1 MVIKGMALRSGH
13 PMPVQTQAICVCT
26 HGHDTMVKKIGEGA
40 CFLLKMN
47 KFFKLC
53 LAVILVLIIIYLGSL
68 VDFIFRPVL
77 SFFSIILVPLMLS
90 GFFYY
95 LLRPLV
101 DFLEKRKLNRS
112 LAILLLY
119 VVFAGILTGFI
130 IGVWPSLRDQIVA
143 LVQNA
148 PALFAKLGE
157 QLQEWE
163 NNGFFKD
170 IFPENA
176 NPLTQLTDYLNQG
189 FTFLTNY
196 IMNLFSFVSNFAI
209 VLFTFPIML
218 YYMLKEGGKFGEMIV
233 SFLPNRFK
241 EVGASVLDEINNA
254 LKGFIVGRVL
264 INLALG
270 VLMYIGF
277 LIIGL
282 PYALLLTVVAVIANF
297 IPFIGAILSSIPI
310 VIIGFIQSPGTAIW
324 SLVVILAAQQIQD
337 NLIGPYIFG
346 KQLAIH
352 PITIIIL
359 VLVGQDLGGIIGILL
374 VVPIYMIIKIIVT
387 RVYQLFFKE
396 KWQKA

>member
-1 MVIKGMALRSGH
+1 
-13 PMPVQTQAICVCT
+13 
-26 HGHDTMVKKIGEGA
+26 MVKKIGEGA

-101 DFLEKRKLNRS
+101 DLLEKRKLNRS

-130 IGVWPSLRDQIVA
+130 IGVWPSLRDQIIA
-143 LVQNA
+143 LVENA
-148 PALFAKLGE
+148 PALFAALGE
-157 QLQEWE
+157 QLQKWE
-163 NNGFFKD
+163 NNGLFKE
-170 IFPENA
+170 IFPEDS

-209 VLFTFPIML
+209 VLFTFPILL

-264 INLALG
+264 VNLALG

-282 PYALLLTVVAVIANF
+282 PYALLLTTVAVIANF

-359 VLVGQDLGGIIGILL
+359 VLVGQDLGGIIGVLL

>member
-1 MVIKGMALRSGH
+1 MIR
-13 PMPVQTQAICVCT
+13 
-26 HGHDTMVKKIGEGA
+26 
-40 CFLLKMN
+40 MN

-53 LAVILVLIIIYLGSL
+53 FAVILILAIIYLGSL
-68 VDFIFRPVL
+68 VDFIFKPVL
-77 SFFSIILVPLMLS
+77 SFFSITLVPLMLA
-90 GFFYY
+90 GFFFY

-101 DFLEKRKLNRS
+101 DLLERWELNRS

-130 IGVWPSLRDQIVA
+130 LWVWPSLRDQVVA

-148 PALFAKLGE
+148 PALFAALGDQLHELE
-157 QLQEWE
+157 QSGFLQ
-163 NNGFFKD
+163 D
-170 IFPENA
+170 LFPGDVT
-176 NPLTQLTDYLNQG
+176 PLTQLTDYLNRG
-189 FTFLTNY
+189 FSFLTNY

-209 VLFTFPIML
+209 VLFTFPILL
-218 YYMLKEGGKFGEMIV
+218 YYMLKEGGKFGKMLV
-233 SFLPNRFK
+233 GFLPNRFK
-241 EVGASVLDEINNA
+241 DEGASVLDEINNA

-264 INLALG
+264 VNLALG

-324 SLVVILAAQQIQD
+324 SLLVILAAQQIQD

-346 KQLAIH
+346 KQLDIH
-352 PITIIIL
+352 PVTIIIL
-359 VLVGQDLGGIIGILL
+359 ILVGQDLGGIIGILL
-374 VVPIYMIIKIIVT
+374 VVPIYMIVKIIVK

-396 KWQKA
+396 KWEKA

>member
-1 MVIKGMALRSGH
+1 LIR
-13 PMPVQTQAICVCT
+13 
-26 HGHDTMVKKIGEGA
+26 
-40 CFLLKMN
+40 MN

-53 LAVILVLIIIYLGSL
+53 FAVILILAIIYLGSL
-68 VDFIFRPVL
+68 VDFIFKPVL
-77 SFFSIILVPLMLS
+77 SFFSITLVPLMLA
-90 GFFYY
+90 GFFFY

-101 DFLEKRKLNRS
+101 DLLERWKLNRS

-130 IGVWPSLRDQIVA
+130 LWVWPSLRDQVVA

-148 PALFAKLGE
+148 PALFASLGDQLHELE
-157 QLQEWE
+157 QSGFLQ
-163 NNGFFKD
+163 D
-170 IFPENA
+170 LFPGDVT
-176 NPLTQLTDYLNQG
+176 PLTQLTDYLNRG
-189 FTFLTNY
+189 FSFLTNY

-209 VLFTFPIML
+209 VLFTFPILL
-218 YYMLKEGGKFGEMIV
+218 YYMLKEGGKFGKMLV
-233 SFLPNRFK
+233 GFLPNRFK
-241 EVGASVLDEINNA
+241 DEGASVLDEINNA

-264 INLALG
+264 VNLALG

-324 SLVVILAAQQIQD
+324 SLLVILAAQQIQD

-346 KQLAIH
+346 KQLDIH
-352 PITIIIL
+352 PVTIIIL
-359 VLVGQDLGGIIGILL
+359 ILVGQDLGGIIGILL
-374 VVPIYMIIKIIVT
+374 VVPIYMIVKIIVK

-396 KWQKA
+396 KWEKA

>member
-1 MVIKGMALRSGH
+1 MY
-13 PMPVQTQAICVCT
+13 
-26 HGHDTMVKKIGEGA
+26 
-40 CFLLKMN
+40 KMN

-77 SFFSIILVPLMLS
+77 SFFSIILIPLMLS
-90 GFFYY
+90 GFFFY

-101 DFLEKRKLNRS
+101 DLLEKRKLNRS
-112 LAILLLY
+112 LAILLIY

-130 IGVWPSLRDQIVA
+130 IGVWPSLQRQIVA

-148 PALFAKLGE
+148 PTLFAKLGD

-163 NNGFFKD
+163 NNGVFQG
-170 IFPENA
+170 IFPEDS
-176 NPLTQLTDYLNQG
+176 NPLTQISDYLNQG

-196 IMNLFSFVSNFAI
+196 IKNLFSFVSNFAI
-209 VLFTFPIML
+209 VLFTFPILL
-218 YYMLKEGGKFGEMIV
+218 YYMLKEGGKFGDMIV

-264 INLALG
+264 VNLALG

-374 VVPIYMIIKIIVT
+374 IVPVYMIVKIVVS

>member
-1 MVIKGMALRSGH
+1 MIR
-13 PMPVQTQAICVCT
+13 
-26 HGHDTMVKKIGEGA
+26 
-40 CFLLKMN
+40 MN

-53 LAVILVLIIIYLGSL
+53 FAVILILAIIYLGSL
-68 VDFIFRPVL
+68 VDFIFKPVL
-77 SFFSIILVPLMLS
+77 SFFSITLVPLMLA
-90 GFFYY
+90 GFFFY

-101 DFLEKRKLNRS
+101 DLLERWKLNRS

-130 IGVWPSLRDQIVA
+130 LWVWPSLRDQVVA

-148 PALFAKLGE
+148 PALFASLGDQLHELE
-157 QLQEWE
+157 QSGFLQ
-163 NNGFFKD
+163 D
-170 IFPENA
+170 LFPGDVT
-176 NPLTQLTDYLNQG
+176 PLTQLTDYLNRG
-189 FTFLTNY
+189 FSFLTNY

-209 VLFTFPIML
+209 VLFTFPILL
-218 YYMLKEGGKFGEMIV
+218 YYMLKEGGKFGKMLV
-233 SFLPNRFK
+233 GFLPNRFK
-241 EVGASVLDEINNA
+241 DEGASVLDEINNA

-264 INLALG
+264 VNLALG

-324 SLVVILAAQQIQD
+324 SLLVILAAQQIQD

-346 KQLAIH
+346 KQLDIH
-352 PITIIIL
+352 PVTIIIL
-359 VLVGQDLGGIIGILL
+359 ILVGQDLGGIIGILL
-374 VVPIYMIIKIIVT
+374 VVPIYMIVKIIVK

-396 KWQKA
+396 KWEKA

>member
-1 MVIKGMALRSGH
+1 MIR
-13 PMPVQTQAICVCT
+13 
-26 HGHDTMVKKIGEGA
+26 
-40 CFLLKMN
+40 MN

-53 LAVILVLIIIYLGSL
+53 FAVILILAIIYLGSL
-68 VDFIFRPVL
+68 VDFIFKPVL
-77 SFFSIILVPLMLS
+77 SFFSITLVPLMLA
-90 GFFYY
+90 GFFFY

-101 DFLEKRKLNRS
+101 DLLERWKLNRS

-130 IGVWPSLRDQIVA
+130 LWVWPSLRDQVVA

-148 PALFAKLGE
+148 PALFAALGDQLHELE
-157 QLQEWE
+157 QSGFLQ
-163 NNGFFKD
+163 D
-170 IFPENA
+170 LFPGDVT
-176 NPLTQLTDYLNQG
+176 PLTQLTDYLNRG
-189 FTFLTNY
+189 FSFLTNY
-196 IMNLFSFVSNFAI
+196 IINLFSFVSNFAI
-209 VLFTFPIML
+209 VLFTFPILL
-218 YYMLKEGGKFGEMIV
+218 YYMLKEGGKFGKMLV

-241 EVGASVLDEINNA
+241 DEGASVLDEINNA

-264 INLALG
+264 VNLALG

-324 SLVVILAAQQIQD
+324 SLLVILAAQQIQD

-346 KQLAIH
+346 KQLDIH
-352 PITIIIL
+352 PVTIIIL
-359 VLVGQDLGGIIGILL
+359 ILVGQDIGGIIGILL
-374 VVPIYMIIKIIVT
+374 VVPIYMIVKIIVK

-396 KWQKA
+396 KWEKA

>member
-1 MVIKGMALRSGH
+1 MIR
-13 PMPVQTQAICVCT
+13 
-26 HGHDTMVKKIGEGA
+26 
-40 CFLLKMN
+40 MN

-53 LAVILVLIIIYLGSL
+53 FAVILILAIIYLGSL
-68 VDFIFRPVL
+68 VDFIFKPVL
-77 SFFSIILVPLMLS
+77 SFFSITLVPLMLA
-90 GFFYY
+90 GFFFY

-101 DFLEKRKLNRS
+101 DLLERWKLNRS

-130 IGVWPSLRDQIVA
+130 LWVWPSLRDQVVA

-148 PALFAKLGE
+148 PALFASLGDQLHELE
-157 QLQEWE
+157 QSGFLQ
-163 NNGFFKD
+163 D
-170 IFPENA
+170 LFPGDVT
-176 NPLTQLTDYLNQG
+176 PLTQLTDYLNRG
-189 FTFLTNY
+189 FSFLTNY

-209 VLFTFPIML
+209 VLFTFPILL
-218 YYMLKEGGKFGEMIV
+218 YYMLKEGGKFGKMLV
-233 SFLPNRFK
+233 GFLPNRFK
-241 EVGASVLDEINNA
+241 DEGASVLDEINNA

-264 INLALG
+264 VNLALG

-324 SLVVILAAQQIQD
+324 SLLVILAAQQIQD

-346 KQLAIH
+346 KQLDIH
-352 PITIIIL
+352 PVTIIIL
-359 VLVGQDLGGIIGILL
+359 ILVGQDIGGIIGILL
-374 VVPIYMIIKIIVT
+374 VVPIYMIVKIIVK

-396 KWQKA
+396 KWEKA

>member
-1 MVIKGMALRSGH
+1 M
-13 PMPVQTQAICVCT
+13 
-26 HGHDTMVKKIGEGA
+26 
-40 CFLLKMN
+40 LKMN

-53 LAVILVLIIIYLGSL
+53 LAVILVLTIIYLGSL

-101 DFLEKRKLNRS
+101 DLLEKRKLNRS

-130 IGVWPSLRDQIVA
+130 LGVWPSLRDQIVA

-157 QLQEWE
+157 QLQELE
-163 NNGFFKD
+163 NNGFFQD
-170 IFPENA
+170 IFPKNA

-209 VLFTFPIML
+209 VLFTFPILL
-218 YYMLKEGGKFGEMIV
+218 YYMLKEGGKFGEMVV
-233 SFLPNRFK
+233 SFLPDRFK
-241 EVGASVLDEINNA
+241 NEGASVLDEINNA
-254 LKGFIVGRVL
+254 LRGFIVGRVL
-264 INLALG
+264 VNLALG

-297 IPFIGAILSSIPI
+297 IPFIGAILSAIPI
-310 VIIGFIQSPGTAIW
+310 LIIGFIQSPGTAIW

-374 VVPIYMIIKIIVT
+374 IVPIYMIIKIIVT